1 MNTIS
6 TRDRIG
12 SFLNHNKTII
22 VIELVVILGLAL
34 VSTSPTGIIP
44 IVCVIGFSFWVRK
57 VAWRDIGFARPKNL
71 HTIALLGVIYGVGL
85 QILDN
90 YYLGPLI
97 RQLTNTPTDL
107 SLFKSLSGNVTALA
121 AAIAVSWTIAA
132 FGEEL
137 IFRGYLMNRIADV
150 AGRNQMGWVIA
161 LVGSSLVFGIVHQ
174 YQGLSGAI
182 GAFKTG
188 LLFALMYLGAG
199 RNLWLSIFAHGTYDT
214 FGFVLLYLG

>member
-1 MNTIS
+1 MNTVS

-12 SFLNHNKTII
+12 SFLNHNKII
-22 VIELVVILGLAL
+22 VVIELVVILGLAL
-34 VSTSPTGIIP
+34 ASSSPTGIVP

-57 VAWRDIGFARPKNL
+57 VAWRDIGFVRPKNL
-71 HTIALLGVIYGVGL
+71 PIIVLLGVIFGIGL

-107 SLFKSLSGNVTALA
+107 SLFKSLSGNVTALV
-121 AAIAVSWTIAA
+121 AAIALSWTIAA

-150 AGRNQMGWVIA
+150 AGRDQMGWVIA
-161 LVGSSLVFGIVHQ
+161 LVGSSFVFGIVHQ
-174 YQGLSGAI
+174 
-182 GAFKTG
+182 
-188 LLFALMYLGAG
+188 
-199 RNLWLSIFAHGTYDT
+199 
-214 FGFVLLYLG
+214 